1 MKYLLGIIVLIAI
14 ATNAKCCTTDSV
26 CYKKAYDCIIKDLN
40 LYPNSVFI
48 SDRLDEM
55 ASIFFIED
63 KSLTKEEKKTLYD
76 AMTRINTSE
85 FSPVLNT
92 MQQQTW
98 IYARPIVF
106 FSIIYN
112 NILTATLYIR
122 DNINYKKLE
131 DFSSITIGHR
141 PYYYVYMMV
150 FSETGELMKYY
161 RHKEYE

>member
-48 SDRLDEM
+48 SDQLDEM

-85 FSPVLNT
+85 FSPVLHT

-112 NILTATLYIR
+112 NI
-122 DNINYKKLE
+122 
-131 DFSSITIGHR
+131 
-141 PYYYVYMMV
+141 
-150 FSETGELMKYY
+150 
-161 RHKEYE
+161 

>member
-26 CYKKAYDCIIKDLN
+26 CYKKVYDCIIKDLN

-48 SDRLDEM
+48 SDKLDEM

-85 FSPVLNT
+85 FAPVLHT
-92 MQQQTW
+92 TDLDICQ
-98 IYARPIVF
+98 A
-106 FSIIYN
+106 
-112 NILTATLYIR
+112 
-122 DNINYKKLE
+122 
-131 DFSSITIGHR
+131 
-141 PYYYVYMMV
+141 
-150 FSETGELMKYY
+150 Y
-161 RHKEYE
+161 RFLFHHI